1 MKKFLLTAGALLL
14 VAGLGLSWAGIRMG
28 GETMATVHLFGRSWN
43 VYAPSAAGWNV
54 ASLHEGT
61 ATASLEA
68 VDRAGSDPVESVLV
82 TDNNATPFSA
92 VSLDVDLGNVTIAA
106 GDDYGVEIRSWGTG
120 YAVDFWYNNSNDTL
134 YIESN
139 DSDSF
144 LPTNCGSEITVYVP
158 ADIRLESLYVDLD
171 LGDLTL
177 AGLDLGYADISLD
190 LGSLTGEAL
199 SVTTTFQVEASL
211 GEVVLFGDLG
221 EYVDISADL
230 GSVQL
235 GLSRPISE
243 YCWELE
249 ADLGSVTVDGQEQKL
264 VDYEVTGGDGNR
276 SIVVDADLGSI
287 TLDFDSDFA
296 GEQSTTVTQ
305 ENVASVTEDAATP
318 RPEGAQGEAV
328 VTEGAG
334 EIPVDVQEGTAT
346 E

>member
-1 MKKFLLTAGALLL
+1 MKKFLLSAGVLLL
-14 VAGLGLSWAGIRMG
+14 VAGLGLSWVGIRMG
-28 GETMATVHLFGRSWN
+28 GETRATVRLFGRSWD
-43 VYAPSAAGWNV
+43 VYAAPTVGWNM

-92 VSLDVDLGNVTIAA
+92 LSLDVDLGNVTIAA
-106 GDDYGVEIRSWGTG
+106 GDDYGVEIRSWGPG
-120 YAVDFWYNNSNDTL
+120 YTVDHWYSNDTL

-158 ADIRLESLYVDLD
+158 SDVRLESLYVDLD

-177 AGLDLGYADISLD
+177 AGLDLEYADISLD

-199 SVTTTFQVEASL
+199 SVATTLQVEASL
-211 GEVVLFGDLG
+211 GEVALFGQLG

-249 ADLGSVTVDGQEQKL
+249 ADLGSVTVDGRQQKL
-264 VDYEVTGGDGNR
+264 VDYEVTGGSGYR
-276 SIVVDADLGSI
+276 TIKVDADLGSI

-305 ENVASVTEDAATP
+305 EDVASVTEDT
-318 RPEGAQGEAV
+318 
-328 VTEGAG
+328 G
-334 EIPVDVQEGTAT
+334 EIPVDVQEGTTT